1 MRSHRS
7 PLPAARREGQD
18 AGSLLLR
25 SSLMRALFLSLLLST
40 SLLAQSYDSAIRTLE
55 QFVPEEMNAQ
65 RMPGL
70 SVAIVHGDFHW
81 SRGFGFADIENEVRA
96 SSESSYRM
104 ASVTKPMTAV
114 AILELAEQGKIDLD
128 AEVQKYVPYFP
139 RKAQPITIRQLLSH
153 QGGISHYRDYMK
165 EGRIKEPKSTREAI
179 ALFADFDL
187 VAEPGTKYSYTTYG
201 YNLLGAVI
209 EEVTGKPYGAFL
221 TDAVWRPLGMTST
234 IMDDPRAIVPH
245 RVQGY
250 VLENGQLRRSEYVD
264 VSSRF
269 AGGGT
274 RSTVVDMIR
283 FVEGLAAGKVLDR
296 ATLERAWTGAPTRD
310 QRRTTYGLGFGV
322 YSRNGRWAVAH
333 TGSQQET
340 RTSLLYIPSE
350 RFAVALASNFEDARL
365 YVFEEK
371 IISLFLGD
379 PPPVNA
385 RADREADDDVWHA
398 IQNTYSAGLMH
409 YDRHGKALTAD
420 PRELKAAFTYFR
432 DALTDKKRIANGVQP
447 LAGEA
452 FVKVGSSMAATL
464 AAANGGSLDVYHREG
479 ALRFFADYARI
490 AKQHR
495 FDPSLN
501 ARIAQWSAEWNR
513 AWTPELQF
521 LNITSAAA
529 LDVFER
535 HRDALAA
542 ATIKPDFTRSL
553 TAFAEERAEQRD
565 LPTALRA
572 ATLGVSLYPRSASLH
587 GVLGI
592 LHILNGNLEQ
602 GTALLRT
609 SARLD
614 PNGFASRANLERIA
628 RDLPPEAA
636 ATVRAFA
643 SQ

>member
-1 MRSHRS
+1 
-7 PLPAARREGQD
+7 
-18 AGSLLLR
+18 
-25 SSLMRALFLSLLLST
+25 MRALLLSLVLSS
-40 SLLAQSYDSAIRTLE
+40 SLLAAEPHAAAIRALE
-55 QFVPEEMNAQ
+55 QFVPQEMSAQ

-70 SVAIVHGDFHW
+70 SVAVLHGDFHW
-81 SRGFGFADIENEVRA
+81 SRGFGLSDIENDVPA
-96 SSESSYRM
+96 SAGSSYRM

-139 RKAQPITIRQLLSH
+139 RKAHPITIRQLLSH

-165 EGRIKEPKSTREAI
+165 EGRIKDPKTTREAI

-209 EEVTGKPYGAFL
+209 EEVTKKSYGAFL
-221 TDAVWRPLGMTST
+221 TETVWKPLGMTST

-274 RSTVVDMIR
+274 RSTVGDMIR
-283 FVEGLAAGKVLDR
+283 FMEGLSAGKVLDR
-296 ATLERAWTGAPTRD
+296 ETLDRAWSETPTRD
-310 QRRTTYGLGFGV
+310 GRLTSYGLGFGV
-322 YSRNGRWAVAH
+322 YSRNGRWTVAH

-340 RTSLLYIPSE
+340 RTSLLYIPSAH
-350 RFAVALASNFEDARL
+350 FAVALASNFEDARL
-365 YVFEEK
+365 YAFEEK
-371 IISLFLGD
+371 IVSLFLGD
-379 PPPVNA
+379 PPPVNG
-385 RADREADDDVWHA
+385 RADRKEDDDVWKA
-398 IQNTYSAGLMH
+398 IESTYGNGVMD
-409 YDRHGKALTAD
+409 YDRHGKARTTD
-420 PRELKAAFTYFR
+420 PRELKAAFADFRSALR
-432 DALTDKKRIANGVQP
+432 DAHAVSDDAS
-447 LAGEA
+447 
-452 FVKVGSSMAATL
+452 VKIGSYMASQL
-464 AAANGGSLDVYHREG
+464 AAANGGNVDLYHREG

-490 AKQHR
+490 AKRHK

-501 ARIAQWSAEWNR
+501 TRIAQWSAEWSR

-521 LNITSAAA
+521 LNITSTAA
-529 LDVFER
+529 LDTFER
-535 HRDALAA
+535 HRAALAA

-553 TAFAEERAEQRD
+553 TAFAEEQADHD
-565 LPTALRA
+565 LATALRA
-572 ATLGVSLYPRSASLH
+572 ATLGVVIYPRSASLN

-592 LHILNGNLEQ
+592 LHILNGRPEL
-602 GTALLRT
+602 GATYLRT

-614 PNGFASRANLERIA
+614 PTGYASPTNLQRIA
-628 RDLPPEAA
+628 RGLPPEAA
-636 ATVRAFA
+636 AALRAFA
-643 SQ
+643 AQ